1 MWIDVLFNVGKNQTF
16 SKLILSKLG
25 SHPGAPMV
33 TSFILITSGTCWYD
47 IRIDIFAPKRT
58 RMYMIQSKFV

>member
-1 MWIDVLFNVGKNQTF
+1 MWIDVLCNVGKNQTF

-25 SHPGAPMV
+25 SHPRAPMA
-33 TSFILITSGTCWYD
+33 TSFVLITSGTCWYD
-47 IRIDIFAPKRT
+47 IRIDIPSPKRA